1 MEALL
6 TRLHDAD
13 RGDLMTFANM
23 EYLIARH
30 LDERCLLID
39 PSTRHLLAQLR
50 DLAADQADRVRSR
63 LRSTP
68 GG

>member
-1 MEALL
+1 
-6 TRLHDAD
+6 
-13 RGDLMTFANM
+13 MTFANM

-30 LDERCLLID
+30 LDERAVVID
-39 PSTRHLLAQLR
+39 PPTRRLLAQLR

-63 LRSTP
+63 LVSGP

>member
-1 MEALL
+1 MS
-6 TRLHDAD
+6 RLHDAEH
-13 RGDLMTFANM
+13 GDLMTFANM

-30 LDERCLLID
+30 LDERAVVID
-39 PSTRHLLAQLR
+39 PPTRRLLAQLR

-63 LRSTP
+63 LVSGP